1 MNNKESDTSAL
12 AGLNASSNLT
22 NSSEPTITQNP
33 LKNQVFLDGG
43 KAIGKKFSK
52 KNCKCLSIDAK
63 VNSLAI
69 KIYVEQLPYGWDYT
83 SNAIRMTDKK
93 DFQVLAIC
101 HNRDTYSDEGH
112 FWKPAFEKP
121 HYHIILRCVDRKKR
135 IRVRTVLRQ
144 LGIEFRKDLDDDLWI
159 NHGVE
164 TVSKFSGYATYLTH
178 ETEDAI
184 NAGKELYGI
193 DEIVSNL
200 TVEEIQAIRDGYIRI
215 SNDARKVTTQD
226 LVELDNTAFEL
237 GKDLKNFDDWYNTL
251 PFTVRSNAKIKT
263 IRESYG
269 RGVNAKIA
277 EKSEVLRLCVYIQ
290 GAPNTGKTYGAKH
303 ALSGKRI
310 YTVEGG
316 GSGKFD
322 DLRADHEAII
332 ISDDVC
338 PNLLNMTDN
347 YICRAYKRQSN
358 NPAWA
363 GNYFIV
369 TSNLSFVDWLASCK
383 INVNSK
389 HYDAMFSR
397 FFVTE
402 IKKKDDGTNY
412 LALKSA
418 STRGSVDE
426 QTERA
431 EMFMNFQKRFN
442 EIMVGYKP
450 EQNQVDFDSMIDES
464 YKNEVEEVES
474 DNKES
479 EVITIYKPVFIER
492 EKIPET
498 FEVDDN
504 KKYDPNSTDRNY

>member
-1 MNNKESDTSAL
+1 MNNKENDTSAL

-22 NSSEPTITQNP
+22 NSSEPTITQKP

-43 KAIGKKFSK
+43 KAIGKKFSR

-83 SNAIRMTDKK
+83 SKAISMTDKK

-101 HNRDTYSDEGH
+101 HDRDTYSDEGH
-112 FWKPAFEKP
+112 FWKPAIEKP
-121 HYHIILRCVDRKKR
+121 HYHIIVRCVDRKKR
-135 IRVRTVLRQ
+135 IRVRTVLKQ

-164 TVSKFSGYATYLTH
+164 TVSKFAGYATYLTH
-178 ETEDAI
+178 ETEVAI
-184 NAGKELYGI
+184 NAGKELYNV

-200 TVEEIQAIRDGYIRI
+200 TVEEIQSIRDGYIRI
-215 SNDARKVTTQD
+215 SADARKVTTKD
-226 LVELDNTAFEL
+226 LVELDEIAFTL
-237 GKDLKNFDDWYNTL
+237 GKDLKNFEEWYNTL
-251 PFTVRSNAKIKT
+251 PFTVRSNAKMKT
-263 IRESYG
+263 IRESYS
-269 RGVNAKIA
+269 RGVDSRIEEN
-277 EKSEVLRLCVYIQ
+277 SEVLRLCVYIQ
-290 GAPNTGKTYGAKH
+290 GAPNTGKTYGSKV

-310 YTVEGG
+310 HAVEGG

-322 DLRADHEAII
+322 NLRPDHDAII

-347 YICRAYKRQSN
+347 YVCRAYKRQSN

-369 TSNLSFVDWLASCK
+369 TSNLTFVDWLASCK

-389 HYDAMFSR
+389 HYDAMCSR
-397 FFVTE
+397 FFVCE
-402 IKKKDDGTNY
+402 VKQKEDGTNY

-426 QTERA
+426 QAERA

-442 EIMVGYKP
+442 EIMADYRP
-450 EQNQVDFDSMIDES
+450 QEQTVDYDSMIDES
-464 YKNEVEEVES
+464 YKNEVEE
-474 DNKES
+474 NTS
-479 EVITIYKPVFIER
+479 EVFTPQIVTTYVPIFIDRER
-492 EKIPET
+492 EPKT
-498 FEVDDN
+498 LEVED
-504 KKYDPNSTDRNY
+504 KGKYDPNSTDRNY

>member
-1 MNNKESDTSAL
+1 MLFRS
-12 AGLNASSNLT
+12 
-22 NSSEPTITQNP
+22 
-33 LKNQVFLDGG
+33 
-43 KAIGKKFSK
+43 
-52 KNCKCLSIDAK
+52 
-63 VNSLAI
+63 
-69 KIYVEQLPYGWDYT
+69 
-83 SNAIRMTDKK
+83 
-93 DFQVLAIC
+93 
-101 HNRDTYSDEGH
+101 
-112 FWKPAFEKP
+112 
-121 HYHIILRCVDRKKR
+121 ILRCVDRKKR

-144 LGIEFRKDLDDDLWI
+144 LGIEYRKDLDDALWA

-164 TVSKFSGYATYLTH
+164 TIGKSFDGYATYLTH
-178 ETEDAI
+178 ETEAAI
-184 NAGKELYGI
+184 NDGKELYGV

-215 SNDARKVTTQD
+215 SSDARKVTTKD
-226 LVELDNTAFEL
+226 LVELDDMAFEL
-237 GKDLKNFDDWYNTL
+237 GKELKNFDDWYNTL

-263 IRESYG
+263 IRESYS

-303 ALSGKRI
+303 ALFGKRI
-310 YTVEGG
+310 HTVEGG

-322 DLRADHEAII
+322 DLRADHQAII

-347 YICRAYKRQSN
+347 YICRAYKRQAN

-389 HYDAMFSR
+389 HYDAMYSR

-402 IKKKDDGTNY
+402 IKQKDDGTNY
-412 LALKSA
+412 LALRSA
-418 STRGSVDE
+418 STRGSVEE
-426 QTERA
+426 QTQRA
-431 EMFMNFQKRFN
+431 EMFMNFQKQFN
-442 EIMVGYKP
+442 EIMADYKP

-464 YKNEVEEVES
+464 YKNEVEENTSVVS
-474 DNKES
+474 TQQI
-479 EVITIYKPVFIER
+479 VTTYVPIFINRER
-492 EKIPET
+492 EPKT
-498 FEVDDN
+498 LEVED
-504 KKYDPNSTDRNY
+504 KGKYDPNSTDRNY